1 MTDENDQAP
10 ENRRGA
16 VRRLVIMGATI
27 LYNDRKITIPCRVRD
42 VSETG
47 AKLEFDKPQL
57 LPHSFELRIR
67 DLPEVQCILR
77 WAKGTRAGVQ
87 FVKDDEEG

>member
-1 MTDENDQAP
+1 MTDEHDQSP
-10 ENRRGA
+10 ENRRGH

-42 VSETG
+42 ISETG
-47 AKLEFDKPQL
+47 ARLEFETQQL
-57 LPHSFELRIR
+57 LPHRFELKIR
-67 DLPEVQCILR
+67 DLPILHCELR

-87 FVKDDEEG
+87 FVEEGET